1 MSTFHYRQWVLTDI
15 MSHFNI
21 LIPPHHLPNHL
32 LHLLTQGSRLQH
44 LYLAALCQQLL
55 LEVEGGAKVQ
65 LEVGILVE
73 ALEAGELSGELKTIA
88 EGLKEDDNPV
98 LMVVKFK
105 E

>member
-1 MSTFHYRQWVLTDI
+1 

-55 LEVEGGAKVQ
+55 LEVE
-65 LEVGILVE
+65 
-73 ALEAGELSGELKTIA
+73 ALEAGELKTIA

>member
-1 MSTFHYRQWVLTDI
+1 
-15 MSHFNI
+15 MSHFSI
-21 LIPPHHLPNHL
+21 LIPPHHPPNHL

-65 LEVGILVE
+65 LEVFELVE
-73 ALEAGELSGELKTIA
+73 ALEASELKTIA

>member
-15 MSHFNI
+15 MSHFSI

-73 ALEAGELSGELKTIA
+73 ALEAGELKTIA

-105 E
+105 K

>member
-32 LHLLTQGSRLQH
+32 LHLLTQGSRLQR

-55 LEVEGGAKVQ
+55 LEVEGAAKVQ

-73 ALEAGELSGELKTIA
+73 ALEAGELKTIA